1 MADYR
6 LNTKQQ
12 EAVEATEGRVKVVAG
27 AGSGKTSVLVHR
39 YAYLINELGVNPDNI
54 LCMTFTNKA
63 ATEMK
68 NRIAKLT
75 NSYNVNDFVCTIHGF
90 CVKFIRKE
98 GYRIGFPKNFSIL
111 DEEDEKALAIQV
123 MDGCGISR
131 SKETVKDFLR
141 NISSDK
147 NNSPYIAD
155 LWVGKPENIS
165 SYSETFCKYVMKQL
179 KSFSLDFKD
188 LIKLTIYILENFEE
202 ARLFWQDKLNYI
214 MVDEAQ
220 DCNGEEWS
228 IIEMLS
234 VIYQNLFI
242 VGDPDQCIYEWR
254 GAKPEYYVNFK
265 ADKLIIL
272 DENYR
277 STPNILN
284 VANSIIVHNKM
295 RIEKNLTTN
304 LTKGKIVLHYHGKD
318 EKDESDWIAKQIK
331 NLIDAG
337 ATPKDFAILYRAS
350 YLSRSIEQALVKND
364 LQYTIWGGIRFFE
377 RKEIKDSLAYLKLL
391 AFEDDL
397 SFIRIINLP
406 KRSFGKASMEKLQA
420 IAEEKQC
427 SLMNALRQNIK
438 SPEFNKEPLKKFLAL
453 FEKAKK
459 LSNKVSLSDLF
470 DYMLTESGLK
480 EELRFTADEERLE
493 NIAELASSIKYYEE
507 LNENEDDIALE
518 AYLQDIALYTNADYK
533 KEGFSIKLMTIHQSK
548 GLEFPYVFV
557 CGLSEGIFP
566 NHRSIRERRKNG
578 EEEERR
584 RNYIAL

>member
-141 NISSDK
+141 NISLDK
-147 NNSPYIAD
+147 NNSPYITD

-202 ARLFWQDKLNYI
+202 ARLFWQNKLNYI

-295 RIEKNLTTN
+295 
-304 LTKGKIVLHYHGKD
+304 
-318 EKDESDWIAKQIK
+318 
-331 NLIDAG
+331 
-337 ATPKDFAILYRAS
+337 
-350 YLSRSIEQALVKND
+350 
-364 LQYTIWGGIRFFE
+364 
-377 RKEIKDSLAYLKLL
+377 
-391 AFEDDL
+391 
-397 SFIRIINLP
+397 
-406 KRSFGKASMEKLQA
+406 
-420 IAEEKQC
+420 C
-427 SLMNALRQNIK
+427 
-438 SPEFNKEPLKKFLAL
+438 
-453 FEKAKK
+453 
-459 LSNKVSLSDLF
+459 
-470 DYMLTESGLK
+470 
-480 EELRFTADEERLE
+480 
-493 NIAELASSIKYYEE
+493 
-507 LNENEDDIALE
+507 IAL
-518 AYLQDIALYTNADYK
+518 N
-533 KEGFSIKLMTIHQSK
+533 
-548 GLEFPYVFV
+548 
-557 CGLSEGIFP
+557 
-566 NHRSIRERRKNG
+566 
-578 EEEERR
+578 
-584 RNYIAL
+584 